1 VTAVSEP
8 GVTAE
13 DGPSYGV
20 GSGLRRALAE
30 QGPLLALVGTYTL
43 GVYLAEWAAG
53 MDRPLRNV
61 GFANFYFL
69 FVVAA
74 GCYAVG
80 ALALSRWKVRGPNG
94 EWVSSWGAWKVA
106 WTECRRW
113 YFTGY
118 RLGSVAVI
126 SAAMLLLLRTYSS
139 WKPLISVVVPFGAMD
154 ERFMRLDAAVH
165 FGHHPWAVLHPL
177 LGHPIATLTIDL
189 LYALWLPVNFVV
201 LLWQAGIGPSR
212 DRTRFLLAYALIWIV
227 VGTLMA
233 TPLSSAGPCY
243 YSRVAGAPDPYAAL
257 MAYLGSL
264 HAGPGLIA
272 LQIQENLWTFY
283 TGRAV
288 LPLNGIS
295 AMPSMHVAG
304 AVLFALAGWRA
315 SRAVGLLLTGY
326 ALVIL
331 VGSVHLAWHYAVD
344 GYVAAAVTLVLWWV
358 MGWYLRWRSVPETR
372 AMPSRPA

>member
-1 VTAVSEP
+1 MTAVSESRL
-8 GVTAE
+8 TAE
-13 DGPSYGV
+13 SGPSSGA
-20 GSGLRRALAE
+20 GSGLRRAVAE
-30 QGPLLALVGTYTL
+30 QGPLLGLVAMYTL

-53 MDRPLRNV
+53 LDRPLRNV

-69 FVVAA
+69 FVVSTA
-74 GCYAVG
+74 CYGVG
-80 ALALSRWKVRGPNG
+80 ALALTRWRVRGPEG
-94 EWVSSWGAWKVA
+94 QWVSSWGAWKVA
-106 WTECRRW
+106 WAECRRW

-118 RLGSVAVI
+118 RLGSLAVI

-139 WKPLISVVVPFGAMD
+139 WKPLISIVVPFGAVD
-154 ERFMRLDAAVH
+154 EGLMRLDAAVH
-165 FGHHPWAVLHPL
+165 FGHHPWAILQPL
-177 LGHPIATLTIDL
+177 MGHPIATLAIDL

-201 LLWQAGIGPSR
+201 LLWQAAGGPAR
-212 DRTRFLLAYALIWIV
+212 DRTRFLLTYALIWIV

-243 YSRVAGAPDPYAAL
+243 YSRVAGGPDPYAGL

-272 LQIQENLWTFY
+272 LQIQENLWTYY

-315 SRAVGLLLTGY
+315 SRALGLVLTGY

-344 GYVAAAVTLVLWWV
+344 GYVAAGVTAVLWWAT
-358 MGWYLRWRSVPETR
+358 GRYLRWRGGPETR
-372 AMPSRPA
+372 AVPSRPG